1 MSDGPSTPENAI
13 PTAPSSPDNPTPPQ
27 EVSPREKV
35 NEFISKVRATMTP
48 AEISRL
54 PSETFA
60 YVNAYTGKALDDVDR
75 FGDDLKDLVTSNYHN
90 SPKGERFVYD
100 PRRGGTLF
108 VDGDGELV
116 SLRGSEIATIQQG
129 IQGEGTQY
137 IKTFDTYDVLTG
149 PNKGQSFEKDQR
161 PIPEPKRPTPPP
173 AK

>member
-1 MSDGPSTPENAI
+1 MSDGPITPEGTI
-13 PTAPSSPDNPTPPQ
+13 PTSPQGPDNPTPPR
-27 EVSPREKV
+27 EVNPLDKV

-48 AEISRL
+48 AEISKL

-75 FGDDLKDLVTSNYHN
+75 FGDDLIDLVVSTYHN
-90 SPKGERFVYD
+90 GPKGQRFIYD
-100 PRRGGTLF
+100 PRRDGTLF

-116 SLRGSEIATIQQG
+116 SLRGSEIATIQRG

-149 PNKGQSFEKDQR
+149 PNKGQNFVRDQR
-161 PIPEPKRPTPPP
+161 PIPAPKRPTPPA